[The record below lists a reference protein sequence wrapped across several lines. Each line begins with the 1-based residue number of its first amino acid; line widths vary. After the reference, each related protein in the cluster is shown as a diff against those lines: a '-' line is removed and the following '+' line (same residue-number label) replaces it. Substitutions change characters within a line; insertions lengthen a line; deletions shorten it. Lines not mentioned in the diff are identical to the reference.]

1 LRAASCAILFATAS
15 CGHAPPATIA
25 LRPAPTPS
33 PFVPRPAPTWTAD
46 QRADVRRA
54 LADIFSD
61 DITSGDGAGLVVLAA
76 DGSPLFERRATVPVA
91 PASTLKLVVAAS
103 ALDKLGPEHRF
114 VTRFVAAAPPD
125 PDGTLGG
132 NLWLVGGGDPTL
144 TSDDLRRG
152 VGTLSRAGIREIG
165 GALGVD
171 DTAFSGPEQNPRWD
185 PDDLTYDYAAGTS
198 AISVD
203 EDTIEFDVTPDPAGG
218 DALVRPV
225 PENDSITFSGAV
237 HTASASD
244 DTDLTI
250 ERQTQLPAFGAVA
263 NAASNDTS
271 SEPRTEYALD
281 GHIAQGETQ
290 KYYKPVLGIP
300 GYVGGVVAYMLGE
313 RRIGLAGGYRAEAAP
328 AAAVPL
334 WTHRSGPLS
343 DIVREMLVNSNNHTA
358 ETLLRI
364 IGEGGGRPGTDA
376 SGVSV
381 EKAELTK
388 FGVPRDGL
396 QLFDGSGLA
405 PSDRIMPL
413 SLAKLIASVVRG
425 PFGDTYVRSLP
436 LVGLEGTVKHHDL
449 HAALGRARAKSGHI
463 QDVNGLAGTIQTE
476 HHGRVAFA
484 FILNDPRADAD
495 VVYEEED
502 RALDLL
508 ARY

>member
-1 LRAASCAILFATAS
+1 LLAGAVSCARDAATT
-15 CGHAPPATIA
+15 APAPN
-25 LRPAPTPS
+25 PMPTPS
-33 PFVPRPAPTWTAD
+33 PFVPRPAPAWTAD
-46 QRADVRRA
+46 QRDALRRA
-54 LADIFSD
+54 LEDIFSD
-61 DITSGDGAGLVVLAA
+61 DITTGDGAGLVVLAA
-76 DGSPLFERRATVPVA
+76 DGSPLFVRRATVPVA

-103 ALDKLGPEHRF
+103 ALDKLGADHRF
-114 VTRFVAAAPPD
+114 ETRFVAAAQPD
-125 PDGTLGG
+125 ADGTLGG

-152 VGTLSRAGIREIG
+152 VGTLARAGIRQID

-225 PENDSITFSGAV
+225 PENDSITFTGAV
-237 HTASASD
+237 HTASSSD
-244 DTDLTI
+244 DTDVTI
-250 ERQTQLPAFGAVA
+250 ERETQLPSFGSVA

-271 SEPRTEYALD
+271 SEPRTQYSLD

-328 AAAVPL
+328 AGAAPL

-343 DIVREMLVNSNNHTA
+343 AIVREMLVNSNNHTA
-358 ETLLRI
+358 ETLLRLL
-364 IGEGGGRPGTDA
+364 GEGGGRPGTDA
-376 SGVSV
+376 AGVAA

-388 FGVPRDGL
+388 LHVPRDGL
-396 QLFDGSGLA
+396 QLYDGSGLA

-413 SLAKLIASVVRG
+413 TLAKLIAAVARG
-425 PFGDTYVRSLP
+425 PLGDTFVRSLP
-436 LVGLEGTVKHHDL
+436 LVGIEGTVKHHDL
-449 HAALGRARAKSGHI
+449 HDALGRARAKSGHI
-463 QDVNGLAGTIQTE
+463 EDVNGLAGTVQTE
-476 HHGRVAFA
+476 HHGRIAFA

-502 RALDLL
+502 RALDRL
-508 ARY
+508 ARF